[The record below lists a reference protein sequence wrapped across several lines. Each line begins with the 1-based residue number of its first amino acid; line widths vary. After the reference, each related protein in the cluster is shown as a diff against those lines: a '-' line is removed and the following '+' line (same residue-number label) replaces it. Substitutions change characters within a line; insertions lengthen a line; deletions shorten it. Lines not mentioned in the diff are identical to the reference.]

1 MKHKQRSK
9 KFSARATRCLTAG
22 LTALLFAF
30 AVSGSAGA
38 QEKEGPPPAPV
49 LDTGMTPVGPPPAP
63 LLEWGARP
71 ADIPDGYMII
81 EGDIQVP
88 IGFFELDMP
97 WASNTWPGGVV
108 PYEFDANVTT
118 ANRTAMRLAM
128 GEWSAVA
135 QVTFNEFG
143 CDFFYCVHIQNSNV
157 NNSAVGRQ
165 LFRQTINIF
174 NWNFRF
180 IMAHELAHALGFWHE
195 QSRTDRNTYVTINY
209 GNIIPGEEHNFDIA
223 NGSGRYGP
231 YDYDSVMH
239 YGRRDFS
246 RNGMDTITV
255 LQNPGYWQDR
265 IGQRDHLSQFDA
277 LIMGFIYSRA
287 NWRFVDA
294 SYGGFFQFGTFFEPF
309 RQFLPGYNATPTGG
323 TLWVQPG
330 DYSGNAGTYSRAM
343 TWRAPL
349 GGVTVR

>member
-1 MKHKQRSK
+1 MKRKLRSN
-9 KFSARATRCLTAG
+9 CLTTGPA
-22 LTALLFAF
+22 ALLFAL
-30 AVSGSAGA
+30 ALSGSAGA
-38 QEKEGPPPAPV
+38 QQKGEAPPSPLP
-49 LDTGMTPVGPPPAP
+49 DMGMTPVGPPPAP

-88 IGFFELDMP
+88 IGFYELDIP
-97 WASNTWPGGVV
+97 WANNFWPNGIV
-108 PYEFDANVTT
+108 PYEFDNNVTN
-118 ANRTAMRLAM
+118 ANRIAMRAAM

-143 CDFFYCVHIQNSNV
+143 CDIFYCVHIQNSNE
-157 NNSAVGRQ
+157 NSSAVGRQ
-165 LFRQTINIF
+165 FGRQTINIF

-180 IMAHELAHALGFWHE
+180 IMAHELSHTLGFWHE

-255 LQNPGYWQDR
+255 LQNPGFWQDR
-265 IGQRDHLSQFDA
+265 IGQRDHLSRFDA
-277 LIMGFIYSRA
+277 LITGFIYPRS
-287 NWRFVDA
+287 NWRFVDRN
-294 SYGGFFQFGTFFEPF
+294 YGGFLESGTFFEPYKNF
-309 RQFLPGYNATPTGG
+309 VPGYNATPNFGV
-323 TLWVQPG
+323 LWVQPG
-330 DYSGNAGTYSRAM
+330 VYTGSVGTYNRPM
-343 TWRAPL
+343 TWQAPL
-349 GGVTVR
+349 GGVTIRN